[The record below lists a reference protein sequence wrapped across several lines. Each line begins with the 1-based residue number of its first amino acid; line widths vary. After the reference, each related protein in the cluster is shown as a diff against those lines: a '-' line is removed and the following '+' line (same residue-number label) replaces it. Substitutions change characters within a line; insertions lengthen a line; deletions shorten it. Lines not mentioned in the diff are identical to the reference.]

1 MTFRLLR
8 DGSGYAL
15 VESGFRRRPL
25 RVDFAAVHAR
35 VTRGGRE
42 LLTRAISARVGMHVI
57 DCTAG
62 LGTDSFVMA
71 SRGCEV
77 TMVERSNT
85 LYLMLE
91 DALARAREI
100 ESLAP
105 TVQRMRLVR
114 GDARHVLSSI
124 EGPPPDVVYIDPMF
138 PGRKKSALVKSE
150 LQVLQRLL
158 GADEP
163 VLTLV
168 KIARAVA
175 TERVVVKRPLR
186 GGALEGII
194 PTGSVT
200 GKASRFDIFAPD
212 PKVT

>member
-8 DGSGYAL
+8 DRTGYAL
-15 VESGFRRRPL
+15 VESGCRRRPL
-25 RVDFAAVHAR
+25 RVDFASVHAR

-42 LLTRAISARVGMHVI
+42 LLTRAISARAGMHVV

-77 TMVERSNT
+77 TMIERSNT

-91 DALARAREI
+91 DALARAGDI
-100 ESLAP
+100 EALAP
-105 TVQRMRLVR
+105 TIQRMRLVR
-114 GDARHVLSSI
+114 GDARQVLASLA
-124 EGPPPDVVYIDPMF
+124 GTPPDVVYIDPMF
-138 PGRKKSALVKSE
+138 PGRKKSALVKGG
-150 LQVLQRLL
+150 LQTLQRLL

-163 VLTLV
+163 VEPLV
-168 KIARAVA
+168 KFARERA

-186 GGALEGII
+186 GGEFEGVK

-200 GKASRFDIFAPD
+200 GKASRFDIFAPG
-212 PKVT
+212 